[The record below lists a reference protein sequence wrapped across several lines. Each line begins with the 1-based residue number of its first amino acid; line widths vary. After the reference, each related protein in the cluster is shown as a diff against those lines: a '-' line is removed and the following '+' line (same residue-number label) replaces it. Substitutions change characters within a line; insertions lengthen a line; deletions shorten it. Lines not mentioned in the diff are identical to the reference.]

1 MKWYQLYLDEIQ
13 KKGSLESYIN
23 DKISSK
29 SILIS
34 LIHKYSRKNKIIE
47 CGSGTGVLSTYLAA
61 SGYDVI
67 GIDIDLDML
76 KLSQKIAFEY
86 VFDNK
91 PEFKNKSIFELDYNA
106 NEFDVAF
113 SNGVLEHFSDEEIIN
128 TLKQQ
133 MNIASY
139 VIFGIPTTYFDMEEA
154 MYGNERYLP
163 FSYWRDLIKKA
174 NGVVVEEKSMHYM
187 SLKHRI
193 FNYKKYFRPYPFR
206 IFVIKKK

>member
-1 MKWYQLYLDEIQ
+1 MKWYQIYLDEIQ
-13 KKGSLESYIN
+13 KKGSLENYIS
-23 DKISSK
+23 DKINNK
-29 SILIS
+29 GVLIS
-34 LIHKYSRKNKIIE
+34 LIQKYSHKNRIIE
-47 CGSGTGVLSTYLAA
+47 CGSGTGVLSTYLA
-61 SGYDVI
+61 SIGYDVV
-67 GIDIDLDML
+67 GIDIDPDML
-76 KLSQKIAFEY
+76 ELSRKIAFEY
-86 VFDNK
+86 FSNNK
-91 PEFKNKSIFELDYNA
+91 PKFENKSIFEMDYNV

-128 TLKQQ
+128 TLKKQ
-133 MNIASY
+133 MNIANY

-174 NGVVVEEKSMHYM
+174 NGLIVEEKSMHYM
-187 SLKHRI
+187 TLKHRI

>member
-13 KKGSLESYIN
+13 KKGSLENYIS
-23 DKISSK
+23 DKINNK
-29 SILIS
+29 GVLIS
-34 LIHKYSRKNKIIE
+34 LIKKYSHKNKIIE
-47 CGSGTGVLSTYLAA
+47 CGSGTGILSTYFT
-61 SGYDVI
+61 SVGYDVVS
-67 GIDIDLDML
+67 IDIDSNML
-76 KLSQKIAFEY
+76 ELSRKIAFEY
-86 VFDNK
+86 ASSNK
-91 PEFKNKSIFELDYNA
+91 PKFENKSIFELDYNV

-133 MNIASY
+133 MNIANY

-174 NGVVVEEKSMHYM
+174 NGLVVEEKSMHYM
-187 SLKHRI
+187 TLKHRI
-193 FNYKKYFRPYPFR
+193 FNFKKYFRPYPFR